1 MLYDHP
7 LQHVMDRLVS
17 NKSPTESC
25 FGGVNM
31 MYSFLLGVATL
42 VRCIR
47 RYIICDYN
55 ETGVFLLKLIGVAEF
70 TPAVHVQKLFLVV

>member
-1 MLYDHP
+1 MLFDHP
-7 LQHVMDRLVS
+7 LQHVIDRPFC
-17 NKSPTESC
+17 NKSSTDSC
-25 FGGVNM
+25 FWGVNM

-47 RYIICDYN
+47 RYIICEYN

-70 TPAVHVQKLFLVV
+70 TPAVHLQKLFVVV